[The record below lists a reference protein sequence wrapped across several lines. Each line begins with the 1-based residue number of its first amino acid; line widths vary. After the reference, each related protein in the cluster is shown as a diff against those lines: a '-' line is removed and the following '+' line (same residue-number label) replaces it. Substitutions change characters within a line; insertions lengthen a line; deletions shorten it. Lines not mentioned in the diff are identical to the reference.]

1 MCADKNRIIPVL
13 VVGLSLLGGCAPR
26 KEAFRKPPPPAPAAW
41 TTGLPDQPAA
51 QAPAAASLK
60 WQEFFTD
67 AKLRQVIQLAL
78 DNNRDL
84 RIATLNVEKVQAQYR
99 IQRAQ
104 QFPTVAAAGSID
116 AYRVPGDTTNN
127 NKGYIYDSNTVGLQV
142 SSWEVDLFGRVR
154 ALKTQALEQYLAS
167 EQGRISTQMS
177 LVASVAGSY
186 LNLAGDRESLHLAES
201 TLTAQKSTYDLVRRT
216 RDLGIKSDLDV
227 SETESQ
233 VQSAQVDVVRYT
245 AQLTLDQNALDLLVG
260 SPVPPELLP
269 NELGSDEALKDVSAG
284 VPSEVLLQRP
294 DILQAEH
301 QLKAAY
307 ANIAAA
313 RAAFFPKISLTA
325 GGGLVSGALSQLFSL
340 RALTW
345 EMAPQASLPIFDA
358 GTREAT
364 HKIAQLDRDTIVAEY
379 EKAIQTAFREVSD
392 SLSQRSRLLEQQNAQ
407 QALVHTLDETYR
419 LTNARYQTG
428 VDNYLNVLVAQ
439 RSLYSGQQGL
449 VSLRLARL
457 SNLVTLY
464 KVLGGGA

>member
-1 MCADKNRIIPVL
+1 
-13 VVGLSLLGGCAPR
+13 
-26 KEAFRKPPPPAPAAW
+26 
-41 TTGLPDQPAA
+41 
-51 QAPAAASLK
+51 
-60 WQEFFTD
+60 
-67 AKLRQVIQLAL
+67 LRQVIQLAL

-104 QFPTVAAAGSID
+104 LFPTVAAAASVD

-127 NKGYIYDSNTVGLQV
+127 DKSYTYDSNRVGLQV
-142 SSWEVDLFGRVR
+142 SSWELDLFGRVR
-154 ALKTQALEQYLAS
+154 ALKSQALEQYLAS
-167 EQGRISTQMS
+167 DQGRISTQIS

-186 LNLAGDRESLHLAES
+186 LTLAGDRESLRLAES
-201 TLTAQKSTYDLVRRT
+201 TLAAQKATYDLVRRT
-216 RDLGIKSDLDV
+216 RDLGIKSDLDL
-227 SETESQ
+227 SETLSQ
-233 VQSAQVDVVRYT
+233 VQSAEVDVVRYT

-260 SPVPPELLP
+260 SPVPPDLLP
-269 NELGSDEALKDVSAG
+269 NELGPDEALKDVSAG

-294 DILQAEH
+294 DILQSEH

-325 GGGLVSGALSQLFSL
+325 GGLVSGALSQLFSL

-358 GTREAT
+358 GTLKAS
-364 HKIAQLDRDTIVAEY
+364 HKIAQLDRDAYVAEY

-392 SLSQRSRLLEQQNAQ
+392 SLSQRSRLMEQQNAQ

-439 RSLYSGQQGL
+439 RSLYSGQQAL